1 MHLFRSDRRQLDFIE
16 GDVMLSSSKIAADV
30 QSSRGGINRSTA
42 GEILTRDEQVAAV
55 HGEAVG
61 M

>member
-1 MHLFRSDRRQLDFIE
+1 
-16 GDVMLSSSKIAADV
+16 MLSSSKIAADI
-30 QSSRGGINRSTA
+30 QSSRGGISRSTA
-42 GEILTRDEQVAAV
+42 SEILTRDEQIAAV